1 MAVSHKEVHGMVEL
15 HEDDEVDGKAGS
27 SVVRGGIHGQPGEGV
42 VRLQYIPT
50 TNKTQNKG

>member
-1 MAVSHKEVHGMVEL
+1 MAVSPKEVHGMVEL
-15 HEDDEVDGKAGS
+15 HENDEVDGKAGS

-50 TNKTQNKG
+50 TNKT